1 MMAKKLF
8 ILVLIVALSA
18 LAASWAG
25 SWALKGLAQDEASAL
40 AEAAFTQP
48 AQQLDQAAL
57 DRLPAALARHLESS
71 GMAGRVLPRFASFT
85 ETGRAHLGLPGP
97 DPMRYEASIWLSLAE
112 PGAVWDVQAG
122 FPLCPL
128 YGLRERLAFGQGES
142 LCKAF
147 NLFDRPLVQGPAL
160 TQALLYRWLRAVA
173 VVPGGLAAA
182 PLKWRSLGPHAAEA
196 TASIKGLKATAIFR
210 LGPDGLFESLGWGGP
225 DAAIL
230 LKGYRQVG
238 GIKSPARLVCDGV
251 ESSVQGLELDR
262 P

>member
-1 MMAKKLF
+1 MAKKL
-8 ILVLIVALSA
+8 IVLVLILLLSA

-40 AEAAFTQP
+40 AESAFGQP
-48 AQQLDQAAL
+48 ALQLDQAL
-57 DRLPAALARHLESS
+57 LGRLPAALARHLKAS
-71 GMAGRVLPRFASFT
+71 GMAGQVLPRFARFT
-85 ETGRAHLGLPGP
+85 EDGRAHLGLPGP
-97 DPMRYEASIWLSLAE
+97 DPMRYQASIWVSLTE

-128 YGLRERLAFGQGES
+128 YGLRERLAFGQGQS
-142 LCKAF
+142 LCKSL
-147 NLFDRPLVQGPAL
+147 NLFDRPQVQGPAL
-160 TQALLYRWLRAVA
+160 TQALLCRWLRALA

-196 TASIKGLKATAIFR
+196 TASAKGLRAVAVFH
-210 LGPDGLFESLGWGGP
+210 LGPDGLFESLSWGKAEP
-225 DAAIL
+225 AIL
-230 LKGYRQVG
+230 LKGYQAVDG
-238 GIKSPARLVCDGV
+238 LKAPTRLVCEGV